1 MTQLT
6 TDMVWQ
12 EIEKNLFAVLG
23 MVTRT
28 DQARTAGVVYVAR
41 KRTLYIGS
49 ETDTWKVKHVR
60 ANPHV
65 SLTVAIPKRVPLM
78 PWIPVPAATITFQGT
93 AQVRTPDQTPPEILD
108 ALFRGMK
115 NIDELKEQ
123 MAIIAV
129 EPTGHFVT
137 YGVGVSL
144 LEMRDPA
151 KAKGRVA
158 VA

>member
-1 MTQLT
+1 M
-6 TDMVWQ
+6 
-12 EIEKNLFAVLG
+12 
-23 MVTRT
+23 
-28 DQARTAGVVYVAR
+28 
-41 KRTLYIGS
+41 
-49 ETDTWKVKHVR
+49 
-60 ANPHV
+60 
-65 SLTVAIPKRVPLM
+65 
-78 PWIPVPAATITFQGT
+78 
-93 AQVRTPDQTPPEILD
+93 RTPDQTPPEILD